1 MQQQERMAEQDIN
14 MSKEQPQGSIDTGQ
28 RADADARCAEKSEGT
43 EGDVV
48 GKGSSAEDATTRN
61 GGSADAVNVGADS
74 NANAANVG
82 VNNGA
87 DAVETDG
94 NGNADAVCGEILE
107 VATEKM
113 RSVGIR
119 SVSIDDIC
127 RQLGISKKTF
137 YVYFESKDQLVKE
150 MLLLHEQKM
159 EEKMLREVEGRSV
172 VQILHEW
179 ADMAK
184 NNEKDLEQPPPLMYD
199 LQKYYPA
206 LCNLYKEHL
215 CAMMC
220 RNLVRFLHKGQ
231 NEGIFRTGIDADLT
245 AQLFAYSHYIVLEQ
259 IQQYPKRREEIVAI
273 ARQGLEIL
281 GKGILTEQGLTALRA
296 LDKPEE
302 TAKQ

>member
-1 MQQQERMAEQDIN
+1 MLARKLYSTINVWTNYTQEMDELYINRSAEEGNEELPESAATQN
-14 MSKEQPQGSIDTGQ
+14 GG
-28 RADADARCAEKSEGT
+28 GT
-43 EGDVV
+43 E
-48 GKGSSAEDATTRN
+48 A
-61 GGSADAVNVGADS
+61 
-74 NANAANVG
+74 VG
-82 VNNGA
+82 V
-87 DAVETDG
+87 DA
-94 NGNADAVCGEILE
+94 NGNAEAVREEIVE
-107 VATEKM
+107 TAVEKM

-137 YVYFESKDQLVKE
+137 YVYFESKDQLIKE

-159 EEKMLREVEGRSV
+159 EEKMLREVEGKSV

-206 LCNLYKEHL
+206 LCNMHKEHL
-215 CAMMC
+215 CEMVC
-220 RNLVRFLHKGQ
+220 RNLKRFICKGQ
-231 NEGIFRTGIDADLT
+231 QEGVFRAELDADLT

-296 LDKPEE
+296 LSKPED

>member
-1 MQQQERMAEQDIN
+1 MNLSCFFPNGSLHTLCFATRKLQKCKKFPSVCILARKLYSTIN
-14 MSKEQPQGSIDTGQ
+14 VWTNYTQKMDELYIN
-28 RADADARCAEKSEGT
+28 R
-43 EGDVV
+43 
-48 GKGSSAEDATTRN
+48 SAEEGKEELPESAATPN
-61 GGSADAVNVGADS
+61 GGGTDAVDV
-74 NANAANVG
+74 
-82 VNNGA
+82 
-87 DAVETDG
+87 DA

-159 EEKMLREVEGRSV
+159 EEKMLREVEGKSV

-206 LCNLYKEHL
+206 LCNMHKEYLCEMLY
-215 CAMMC
+215 
-220 RNLVRFLHKGQ
+220 RNLKRFICKGQ
-231 NEGIFRTGIDADLT
+231 QEGVFRAELDADLT
-245 AQLFAYSHYIVLEQ
+245 AQLFAYSHYLMMEQ
-259 IQQYPKRREEIVAI
+259 LQQYPKEREAI
-273 ARQGLEIL
+273 ANIAVHGFKVMGR
-281 GKGILTEQGLTALRA
+281 GIMTEQGLQAVAALQPQ
-296 LDKPEE
+296 KP
-302 TAKQ
+302 TT

>member
-1 MQQQERMAEQDIN
+1 MDEQYIN
-14 MSKEQPQGSIDTGQ
+14 RNTEADVQDNTDTTKTGV
-28 RADADARCAEKSEGT
+28 S
-43 EGDVV
+43 
-48 GKGSSAEDATTRN
+48 
-61 GGSADAVNVGADS
+61 DAVRKEIL
-74 NANAANVG
+74 NAA
-82 VNNGA
+82 
-87 DAVETDG
+87 
-94 NGNADAVCGEILE
+94 I
-107 VATEKM
+107 EKM
-113 RSVGIR
+113 RIVGIR

-127 RQLGISKKTF
+127 RQLGMSKKTF
-137 YVYFESKDQLVKE
+137 YVYFESKDQLVKD
-150 MLLLHEQKM
+150 MLAVHEQQL
-159 EEKMLREVEGRSV
+159 EQKMLREMEGKSV
-172 VQILHEW
+172 IQILHQW
-179 ADMAK
+179 GAMARK
-184 NNEKDLEQPPPLMYD
+184 NEKDLEQPLPIMYD

-231 NEGIFRTGIDADLT
+231 AEGVFRKNIDADLT

-296 LDKPEE
+296 LGKPED

>member
-1 MQQQERMAEQDIN
+1 MNLSCFFPNGFLHTLCFATRKLQKCKKFPSICILARKLYSTINVWTNYTQEMDELYIN
-14 MSKEQPQGSIDTGQ
+14 
-28 RADADARCAEKSEGT
+28 R
-43 EGDVV
+43 
-48 GKGSSAEDATTRN
+48 SAEEGKEELPESAATPN
-61 GGSADAVNVGADS
+61 GGGTDAVDV
-74 NANAANVG
+74 
-82 VNNGA
+82 
-87 DAVETDG
+87 DA
-94 NGNADAVCGEILE
+94 NGNADAVREEIVE
-107 VATEKM
+107 TAAEKM

-119 SVSIDDIC
+119 SVSIDDVC

-150 MLLLHEQKM
+150 MLLLHKQKM
-159 EEKMLREVEGRSV
+159 EEKMLREVEGKSV

-206 LCNLYKEHL
+206 LCNMHKEHL
-215 CAMMC
+215 CEMLC
-220 RNLVRFLHKGQ
+220 RNLNRFICKGQ
-231 NEGIFRTGIDADLT
+231 QEGVFRAELDADLT

-281 GKGILTEQGLTALRA
+281 GKGILIEQGLTALRA
-296 LDKPEE
+296 LSKPED

>member
-1 MQQQERMAEQDIN
+1 MNLSCFFPNGSLHTLCFATRKLQKCKKFPSVCILARKLYSTINVWTNYTQEMDELYIN
-14 MSKEQPQGSIDTGQ
+14 
-28 RADADARCAEKSEGT
+28 R
-43 EGDVV
+43 
-48 GKGSSAEDATTRN
+48 SAEEGKEELPESAATPN
-61 GGSADAVNVGADS
+61 GGGTDAVDV
-74 NANAANVG
+74 
-82 VNNGA
+82 
-87 DAVETDG
+87 DA

-119 SVSIDDIC
+119 SVSIDDVC

-159 EEKMLREVEGRSV
+159 EEKMLREVEGKSI

-206 LCNLYKEHL
+206 LCNMHKEHL
-215 CAMMC
+215 CEMLC
-220 RNLVRFLHKGQ
+220 RNLKRFICKGQ
-231 NEGIFRTGIDADLT
+231 QEGVFRAELDADLT
-245 AQLFAYSHYIVLEQ
+245 AQLFAYSHYLMMEQ
-259 IQQYPKRREEIVAI
+259 LQQYPKEREAI
-273 ARQGLEIL
+273 ANIAVHGFKVMGR
-281 GKGILTEQGLTALRA
+281 GIMTEQGLQAVAALQPQ
-296 LDKPEE
+296 KP
-302 TAKQ
+302 TT

>member
-48 GKGSSAEDATTRN
+48 GKGNSAEDATTGN
-61 GGSADAVNVGADS
+61 GGSADAINVGADS
-74 NANAANVG
+74 NANAANIG
-82 VNNGA
+82 VNDGA
-87 DAVETDG
+87 E
-94 NGNADAVCGEILE
+94 AVCREILE

-159 EEKMLREVEGRSV
+159 EEKMLREVEGKSV

-206 LCNLYKEHL
+206 LCNMHKEHL
-215 CAMMC
+215 CEMLC
-220 RNLVRFLHKGQ
+220 RNLKRFICKGQ
-231 NEGIFRTGIDADLT
+231 QEGVFRAELDADLT
-245 AQLFAYSHYIVLEQ
+245 AQLFAYSHYLMMEQ
-259 IQQYPKRREEIVAI
+259 LQQYPKEREAI
-273 ARQGLEIL
+273 ANIAVHGFKVMGR
-281 GKGILTEQGLTALRA
+281 GIMTEQGLQAVAALQPQ
-296 LDKPEE
+296 KP
-302 TAKQ
+302 TT

>member
-1 MQQQERMAEQDIN
+1 MNLSCFFPNGSLHTLCFATRKLQKCKKFPSVCILARKLYSTIN
-14 MSKEQPQGSIDTGQ
+14 VWTNYTQKMDELYIN
-28 RADADARCAEKSEGT
+28 R
-43 EGDVV
+43 
-48 GKGSSAEDATTRN
+48 SAEEGKEELPESAATPN
-61 GGSADAVNVGADS
+61 GGGTDAVDV
-74 NANAANVG
+74 
-82 VNNGA
+82 
-87 DAVETDG
+87 DA

-159 EEKMLREVEGRSV
+159 EEKMLREVEGKSV

-206 LCNLYKEHL
+206 LCNMHKEHL
-215 CAMMC
+215 CEMLC
-220 RNLVRFLHKGQ
+220 RNLKRFICKGQ
-231 NEGIFRTGIDADLT
+231 QEGVFRAELDADLT
-245 AQLFAYSHYIVLEQ
+245 AQLFAYSHYLMMEQ
-259 IQQYPKRREEIVAI
+259 LQQYPKEREAI
-273 ARQGLEIL
+273 ANIAVHGFKVMGR
-281 GKGILTEQGLTALRA
+281 GIMTEQGLQAVAALQPQ
-296 LDKPEE
+296 KP
-302 TAKQ
+302 TT

>member
-159 EEKMLREVEGRSV
+159 EEKMLREVEWKSV

-206 LCNLYKEHL
+206 LCNMHKEHL
-215 CAMMC
+215 CEMLC
-220 RNLVRFLHKGQ
+220 RNLKRFICKGQ
-231 NEGIFRTGIDADLT
+231 QEGVFRAELDADLT
-245 AQLFAYSHYIVLEQ
+245 AQLFAYSHYLMMEQ
-259 IQQYPKRREEIVAI
+259 LQQYPKEREAI
-273 ARQGLEIL
+273 ANIAVHGFKVMGR
-281 GKGILTEQGLTALRA
+281 GIMTEQGLQAVAALQPQ
-296 LDKPEE
+296 KP
-302 TAKQ
+302 TT

>member
-1 MQQQERMAEQDIN
+1 MDELYIN
-14 MSKEQPQGSIDTGQ
+14 
-28 RADADARCAEKSEGT
+28 R
-43 EGDVV
+43 
-48 GKGSSAEDATTRN
+48 SAEEGKEELPESAATPN
-61 GGSADAVNVGADS
+61 GGGTDAVDV
-74 NANAANVG
+74 
-82 VNNGA
+82 
-87 DAVETDG
+87 DA

-113 RSVGIR
+113 RIVGIR

-127 RQLGISKKTF
+127 RLLGMSKKTF
-137 YVYFESKDQLVKE
+137 YVYFESKDQLVKK
-150 MLLLHEQKM
+150 MLLVHERKM
-159 EEKMLREVEGRSV
+159 EEKMLREVEGKSV
-172 VQILHEW
+172 IQILHQW
-179 ADMAK
+179 GAMARK
-184 NNEKDLEQPPPLMYD
+184 NEKDLEQPLPIMYD

-231 NEGIFRTGIDADLT
+231 AEGVFRKNIDADLT

-296 LDKPEE
+296 LGKPED